1 MKKKLCIFV
10 LTILCFSCI
19 NFDSVKASKRNFS
32 AAYYGCKS
40 IEEGKVVDYT
50 DNDVASLKCEDDD
63 FDGWHVY
70 VTSNANGG
78 NEGYYCESDFK
89 EKRHKECSNNDYKL
103 FSNGFK
109 FSELGVDYNGISSSG
124 DQVQLYAVG
133 KPEESYVKRKENYN
147 QTQCSKLNKDN
158 CIAKN
163 CSYNKEHEF
172 CSVNGLVYLS
182 CGEADDIPEMVP
194 VLVSLGVTG
203 LKTVAPIV
211 LIIMSII
218 QLVRSITSG
227 KEDDIKKAQT
237 GLIKRV
243 ISAVV
248 VFFVIAIVQF
258 IMLRVAD
265 STEKDSLRKC
275 LSCFLNGTDSCGSL
289 YYKDESGNHINVK

>member
-1 MKKKLCIFV
+1 MKKKLCIYI

-19 NFDSVKASKRNFS
+19 NFDSLKAQEVHFF
-32 AAYYGCKS
+32 AQYGNCQS
-40 IEEGKVVDYT
+40 IDDDKVFEHF
-50 DNDVASLKCEDDD
+50 DNNDHSEICEDED
-63 FDGWHVY
+63 FDGWIIY
-70 VTSNANGG
+70 VTSMNGD
-78 NEGYYCESDFK
+78 GYYCEYDEQRHQECQNLMFK
-89 EKRHKECSNNDYKL
+89 Y
-103 FSNGFK
+103 FSNGFS
-109 FSELGVDYNGISSSG
+109 FSELGIGVDGLATSSA
-124 DQVQLYAVG
+124 DTVNLIAQH
-133 KPEESYVKRKENYN
+133 KPKEQDERRMNYYE
-147 QTQCSKLNKDN
+147 TKCSKLNKDN

-243 ISAVV
+243 IAAIV

-265 STEKDSLRKC
+265 NTEKDSLRKC

-289 YYKDESGNHINVK
+289 YYKDESGNHINIK